1 MITTIQITDI
11 FRILLGSLTVALSL
25 AFLSIRLAPKLNLID
40 HPGSADHKL
49 HKKPMPLTGGLVLVL
64 TITSILFLAPGE
76 IDRDIMSVVAASWII
91 LTFGLWDDYHHLPA
105 WGKLV
110 GQLLAAVLLV
120 FLDVK
125 VRIFTSPEFIFGSET
140 ALGEGLNVLT
150 TLVWMIVLT
159 NAFNL
164 IDSMDGL
171 AAGLGA
177 LATLFFLVITL
188 SVNQMELVHFCA
200 IMIGAIA
207 GIFFFNSHP
216 ARLFLG
222 DSGAQ
227 TIGFLLGAVAI
238 LYTPIG
244 GSQLSSWFVPI
255 LIFAIPLFDLFLV
268 VISRMRRGK
277 KIHKASRDHTY
288 HRLAALGV
296 PIERSVLLMHGSSLI
311 LSLVGYLCLNLNY
324 VLANTIFLIV
334 LLLGLLTFLFLE
346 KNYQQ
351 KVSEMEK

>member
-25 AFLSIRLAPKLNLID
+25 AFLSILLAPRLNLID

-207 GIFFFNSHP
+207 GIFFFLVRNKFFLPFIIILLFFFLITSFFKCGYSPITLPKFSHIP
-216 ARLFLG
+216 CTIFILSFLFF
-222 DSGAQ
+222 SGI
-227 TIGFLLGAVAI
+227 TF
-238 LYTPIG
+238 
-244 GSQLSSWFVPI
+244 
-255 LIFAIPLFDLFLV
+255 
-268 VISRMRRGK
+268 
-277 KIHKASRDHTY
+277 
-288 HRLAALGV
+288 
-296 PIERSVLLMHGSSLI
+296 LI
-311 LSLVGYLCLNLNY
+311 LSNAFFEILSFGPINL
-324 VLANTIFLIV
+324 AIV
-334 LLLGLLTFLFLE
+334 PN
-346 KNYQQ
+346 K
-351 KVSEMEK
+351 

>member
-1 MITTIQITDI
+1 MITTVQIADI
-11 FRILLGSLTVALSL
+11 FRIMLGSLIFSL
-25 AFLSIRLAPKLNLID
+25 LLAYISIRLAPKLKLID

-49 HKKPMPLTGGLVLVL
+49 HAKPMPLTGGLVLVM
-64 TITSILFLAPGE
+64 TITAVLFLAPGD
-76 IDRDIMSVVAASWII
+76 IDSDIMSLVAASWII
-91 LTFGLWDDYHHLPA
+91 LTFGVWDDYHHLPV
-105 WGKLV
+105 WGKLL

-120 FLDVK
+120 YLDVK
-125 VRIFTSPEFIFGSET
+125 VRIFTSTEFFLGSET
-140 ALGEGLNVLT
+140 TLGEILNILT
-150 TLVWMIVLT
+150 TLVWMVVLT

-188 SVNQMELVHFCA
+188 SVSQMELVHFCG
-200 IMIGAIA
+200 IMLGAIA

-238 LYTPIG
+238 LYTPVG

-255 LIFAIPLFDLFLV
+255 LIFSIPLFDLLLV
-268 VISRMRRGK
+268 IVSRIRRGE

-288 HRLAALGV
+288 HRLATLGIPV
-296 PIERSVLLMHGSSLI
+296 ERSVLMMHGTSLI
-311 LSLVGYLCLNLNY
+311 LSLVGYLCLNLDY
-324 VLANTIFLIV
+324 ILANTIFLVV
-334 LLLGLLTFLFLE
+334 LLTGLFTFLYLE
-346 KNYQQ
+346 KNYQP
-351 KVSEMEK
+351 SITEAEK

>member
-1 MITTIQITDI
+1 MITSIQIADI

-25 AFLSIRLAPKLNLID
+25 AFISIRLAPRLKLID
-40 HPGSADHKL
+40 HPGTADHKL
-49 HKKPMPLTGGLVLVL
+49 HKRPMPLTGGLVLVL
-64 TITSILFLAPGE
+64 TITAILFLAPGE
-76 IDRDIMSVVAASWII
+76 IDRDILSVVAASWII
-91 LTFGLWDDYHHLPA
+91 LTFGLWDDYYNLPP
-105 WGKLV
+105 WGKLL
-110 GQLLAAVLLV
+110 GQLLAAILLIS
-120 FLDVK
+120 LDVK
-125 VRIFTSPEFIFGSET
+125 VRIFTSPEFILGSET
-140 ALGEGLNVLT
+140 ALGEGLNIVT

-171 AAGLGA
+171 AVGLGA
-177 LATLFFLVITL
+177 LATLFFLIITL
-188 SVNQMELVHFCA
+188 SVNQLELVHFCT
-200 IMIGAIA
+200 IVVGTLA
-207 GIFFFNSHP
+207 GIFFYNSHP

-227 TIGFLLGAVAI
+227 SIGFYLGAIAI
-238 LYTPIG
+238 LYTPVG

-288 HRLAALGV
+288 HRLAALGM

-324 VLANTIFLIV
+324 VMANTIFLVV
-334 LLLGLLTFLFLE
+334 LLLGLLTFLYLE
-346 KNYQQ
+346 KNYQHN
-351 KVSEMEK
+351 VSERKK

>member
-1 MITTIQITDI
+1 MITNIQITDI
-11 FRILLGSLTVALSL
+11 FRIILGSLVLSL
-25 AFLSIRLAPKLNLID
+25 LLAYVSIRVAPKLKLID
-40 HPGSADHKL
+40 FPGSADHKL
-49 HKKPMPLTGGLVLVL
+49 HQKPMPLTGGLVLVL
-64 TITSILFLAPGE
+64 TLSGILFFAPGK
-76 IDRDIMSVVAASWII
+76 IDSDIMSLLAASWII
-91 LTFGLWDDYHHLPA
+91 LTFGLWDDYHHLPVG
-105 WGKLV
+105 WKLL
-110 GQLLAAVLLV
+110 GQLLAALLLV

-125 VRIFTSPEFIFGSET
+125 VRIFTSPEFILGSQT
-140 ALGEGLNVLT
+140 ILGEGLNILT

-171 AAGLGA
+171 AAGLGS

-188 SVNQMELVHFCA
+188 SVSQMELVHFCA
-200 IMIGAIA
+200 ILLGAIA
-207 GIFFFNSHP
+207 GIYFFNSHP

-227 TIGFLLGAVAI
+227 TIGFLLGAIAI
-238 LYTPIG
+238 LYTPVG
-244 GSQLSSWFVPI
+244 GNQSSSWFVPI

-268 VISRMRRGK
+268 LISRMRRGE

-288 HRLAALGV
+288 HRLAALGI

-324 VLANTIFLIV
+324 VIANVIFLIV
-334 LLLGLLTFLFLE
+334 LLAGLFIFLYLE
-346 KNYQQ
+346 NYYQAPI
-351 KVSEMEK
+351 SEIKE